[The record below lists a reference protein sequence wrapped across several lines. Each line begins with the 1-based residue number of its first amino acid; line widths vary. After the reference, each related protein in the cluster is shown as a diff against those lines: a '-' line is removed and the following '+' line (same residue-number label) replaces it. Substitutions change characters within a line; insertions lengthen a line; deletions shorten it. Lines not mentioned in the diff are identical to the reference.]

1 VIDAFLSAFPLNS
14 LRIGTL
20 SLHVLSNIPADILS
34 SFFVYLG
41 SFVMHPVNPSGLP
54 RWGDLCTT
62 DFAKFNVARTVAV
75 LPVAATEQHGPH
87 LPLSVD
93 ADLLEGVLA
102 VAGRSLGSGWPVYVL
117 PTQAIGLSPEH
128 ERFPGTLSLKP
139 ETILQLWNDIGAC
152 VARSGV
158 RKLLIFN
165 SHGGH
170 AGLMDM
176 VGRSLRSRHN
186 LLVYGASWF
195 NLPLLDEQGNDLN
208 ARVSPEEHRFGVHA
222 GLVETSMMLAL
233 KPDSVR
239 MDLAANFV
247 STSQGRAERWPIL
260 GNGRS
265 ARLAWQMQDYNQA
278 GAVGN
283 ASGADAELGHQ
294 LVEAAG
300 RSLAELMRELS
311 ELPLDTLVN
320 GPEQS

>member
-1 VIDAFLSAFPLNS
+1 MLS
-14 LRIGTL
+14 
-20 SLHVLSNIPADILS
+20 
-34 SFFVYLG
+34 
-41 SFVMHPVNPSGLP
+41 VNASVLP

-62 DFAKFNVARTVAV
+62 DFAMVDVARTVAV
-75 LPVAATEQHGPH
+75 LPVSATEQHGPH

-93 ADLLEGVLA
+93 TDLLEGVLA
-102 VAGRSLGSGWPVYVL
+102 AAGRSLGAGWPVYVL

-176 VGRSLRSRHN
+176 VGRALRGRHH

-195 NLPLLDEQGNDLN
+195 NLPLIDDQGNDLN
-208 ARVSPEEHRFGVHA
+208 ARVSPQEHRFGVHA

-233 KPDSVR
+233 RPDSVR
-239 MDLAANFV
+239 MDRAAHFA
-247 STSQGRAERWPIL
+247 STAQIRAERWPIL

-265 ARLAWQMQDYNQA
+265 AKLAWQMQDYNRA
-278 GAVGN
+278 GAVGD

-300 RSLAELMRELS
+300 RSLAALMRELS

-320 GPEQS
+320 GPDQS